1 MEMRDGVQET
11 LIRPIWQINRANLKE
26 SNRNSQDSDK
36 ESACQCRRSRRQGFN
51 PWVRNIPWRMKW
63 KPNPG
68 ILLGKSHGQR
78 TQAGYSPWGCRE
90 SGMAKQWHPTPVLLP
105 GKSHGWRSLVGCS
118 PWGLEE
124 SVTTERRHFHFSLSF
139 YLLNCVLNQY
149 GQEDICFL

>member
-68 ILLGKSHGQR
+68 ILIGKSHGQR
-78 TQAGYSPWGCRE
+78 TQAGYSLWGCKELDATSTQVAQTCQTLCDPMDYTAHGILQARILE
-90 SGMAKQWHPTPVLLP
+90 WVALP
-105 GKSHGWRSLVGCS
+105 
-118 PWGLEE
+118 
-124 SVTTERRHFHFSLSF
+124 FSKGSS
-139 YLLNCVLNQY
+139 QPRD
-149 GQEDICFL
+149 QI